1 MVDPLRHALG
11 IAVVAFVA
19 GYALWLATRRADR
32 MVRAWAVASFVAHA
46 GVGIAIWYR
55 FPSLVANDAA
65 VYEAQ
70 ALGTR
75 VANAGKEGFSFVLG
89 GIYSA
94 IGRAPVAG
102 LILNALCMALLVVVV
117 ANTARRLG
125 NTQSGRY
132 AAVLAAVLPPF
143 LWWGAQLLREAPMW
157 ILLALAAET
166 AVAIAIDGLSWRRAV
181 WLLAL
186 CLPMLTIRAPVA
198 AVVAVSLAVGLLFAG
213 APRSGDHVRR
223 AVMIVGAIVLSALLF
238 PRFAA
243 LQSLQEEDS
252 ASIVNSRN
260 YLATANTGF
269 GEAAAPTTYGLVGQ
283 LPSTLPLVT
292 LGPLPW
298 QLPSSGLPAVADTL
312 SWWFV
317 LYWAV
322 RGFGPLYRR
331 YGRAA
336 WVLVGPAAA
345 LIVVLALTLA
355 NFGIVIR
362 MRAMVAVLLLPYAA
376 IGLAVAAERRHP
388 REVSN
393 RPVRVLRA

>member
-1 MVDPLRHALG
+1 LVDPLRHALG
-11 IAVVAFVA
+11 IAVVALAA

-32 MVRAWAVASFVAHA
+32 TVKAWATASFLTHA

-55 FPSLVANDAA
+55 FPSLVASDAA
-65 VYEAQ
+65 TYEAQ
-70 ALGTR
+70 ALGVR
-75 VANAGKEGFSFVLG
+75 VANAGKEGFPVVLG
-89 GIYSA
+89 AIYSV

-102 LILNALCMALLVVVV
+102 LILNSLCMGLLVVVV

-125 NTQSGRY
+125 NIQAGRY
-132 AAVLAAVLPPF
+132 AAIMAAVLPPF
-143 LWWGAQLLREAPMW
+143 LWWGSQLLREAPMW
-157 ILLALAAET
+157 ILLALVAET
-166 AVAIAIDGLSWRRAV
+166 AVAIAIDGFSWRRAF

-198 AVVAVSLAVGLLFAG
+198 AVVTVSLAVGLLFAA
-213 APRSGDHVRR
+213 APRPGDHARR
-223 AVMIVGAIVLSALLF
+223 AVMIVGAIVLAAFLF

-292 LGPLPW
+292 FGPLPW

-317 LYWAV
+317 LFWAV

-336 WVLVGPAAA
+336 WVLVGPATA

-376 IGLAVAAERRHP
+376 IGLAVAAEHRRA
-388 REVSN
+388 RESPS
-393 RPVRVLRA
+393 RSVRALRV

>member
-1 MVDPLRHALG
+1 LVDPLRHALG
-11 IAVVAFVA
+11 IAVVAFAA
-19 GYALWLATRRADR
+19 GYALWLATRRTDR
-32 MVRAWAVASFVAHA
+32 TIKAWAVASFFAHA
-46 GVGIAIWYR
+46 AVGIAIWYR

-75 VANAGKEGFSFVLG
+75 VANAGKEGFSVVLG

-125 NTQSGRY
+125 NIQAGRY
-132 AAVLAAVLPPF
+132 AAILAAVLPPF
-143 LWWGAQLLREAPMW
+143 LWWGSQLLREAPMW

-292 LGPLPW
+292 FGPLPW

-336 WVLVGPAAA
+336 WVLVGPASA

-376 IGLAVAAERRHP
+376 IGLAVAVERRHA
-388 REVSN
+388 REISN